1 MKRTP
6 LYEIH
11 HALGAAFM
19 ENHADWELV
28 GHFTDPHEEHH
39 VVRQGVGVI
48 DLSHRG
54 RLRLTGND
62 RATYLHRIISNDVEG
77 LSVGAGNYATI
88 LTNRGKIIAD
98 MKVYVFE
105 DSIGIETNAE
115 TTLSLYQELDK
126 YLIADDVTIEDF
138 TERTG
143 VVGVHG
149 PKSAELLKA
158 VYGFD
163 VSGLAEHSNI
173 VDETDGQQVICVR
186 ANETGEVGYNLCTAS
201 ESVEWLWDTILT
213 KGRAFGVEPVGL
225 TALNNLRIEAGIPR
239 YGAEL
244 DDSVFPGEAELERA
258 ISFEKGCYI
267 GQEIVARMKY
277 RGHPNRLLRGF
288 EIASDIPPQ
297 SGDRLFNGDTDIG
310 WLTSAVVS
318 PTLGKTIGMGYIRVA
333 FADEGSQVEIATGD
347 SRVDATVRLLPLS
360 IRKIR
365 DRDVGLRWHFASRE
379 QRSLFPTR

>member
-11 HALGAAFM
+11 HALGATLT
-19 ENHADWELV
+19 ENYEEWELV
-28 GHFTDPHEEHH
+28 GHFTDPHQEHCA
-39 VVRQGVGVI
+39 VRQGVGIV

-54 RLRLTGND
+54 RLRLTGSD
-62 RATYLHRIISNDVEG
+62 RAAYLHRIISNDVEG
-77 LSVGAGNYATI
+77 LAVGEGNYATI

-98 MKVYVFE
+98 MNVYVFE
-105 DSIGIETNAE
+105 DSIGIETNAG
-115 TTLSLYQELDK
+115 TTFSLYQELDK

-138 TERTG
+138 TECTG
-143 VVGVHG
+143 IVGVHG
-149 PKSAELLKA
+149 PKSSELLQE

-163 VSGLAEHSNI
+163 VGDLPEYHNVVHEIDGRRI
-173 VDETDGQQVICVR
+173 VCVR

-201 ESVEWLWDTILT
+201 ESIEWLWDTLLT
-213 KGRAFGVEPVGL
+213 KGRAFGAAPVGL
-225 TALNNLRIEAGIPR
+225 IALNSLRIEAGIPR

-244 DDSVFPGEAELERA
+244 SDLIFPGEAELEQA

-288 EIASDIPPQ
+288 EITSDTPPL
-297 SGDRLFNGDTDIG
+297 SGDRLFDGDTDIG

-333 FADEGSQVEIATGD
+333 FTDEGCQVEIETKG
-347 SRVDATVRLLPLS
+347 SRMKATVRCLPLY
-360 IRKIR
+360 RR
-365 DRDVGLRWHFASRE
+365 DA
-379 QRSLFPTR
+379 

>member
-11 HALGAAFM
+11 GALGATFAESY
-19 ENHADWELV
+19 ENWQLV
-28 GHFTDPHEEHH
+28 GHFTDPTKEHTT
-39 VVRQGVGVI
+39 VRRDVGIV

-54 RLRLTGND
+54 RLRLTGSD
-62 RATYLHRIISNDVEG
+62 RAVYLHRIISNDVEG
-77 LSVGAGNYATI
+77 LAVGQGNYATI

-98 MKVYVFE
+98 MNVYVFE

-115 TTLSLYQELDK
+115 TRSILFQELDK
-126 YLIADDVTIEDF
+126 YLIADDVTIEDL

-143 VVGVHG
+143 AVGVHG
-149 PKSAELLKA
+149 PNSAELIKK
-158 VYGFD
+158 VYGLD
-163 VSGLAEHSNI
+163 VRDLHEYHSLVHEIN
-173 VDETDGQQVICVR
+173 GQRIICVR

-201 ESVEWLWDTILT
+201 ESIEWLWDTTLT
-213 KGRAFGVEPVGL
+213 KGRTFGAEPVGL
-225 TALNNLRIEAGIPR
+225 TALNSLRIEAGIPR

-244 DDSVFPGEAELERA
+244 NDSVFPGEAELEQA

-288 EIASDIPPQ
+288 EITGDTLPQ
-297 SGDRLFNGDTDIG
+297 SGGRLFDGDKEIG

-318 PTLGKTIGMGYIRVA
+318 PTLGKTIGMGYIRTA
-333 FADEGSQVEIATGD
+333 FTDEGNQVEIETAD
-347 SRVDATVRLLPLS
+347 SRVDATVRLLPFYQ
-360 IRKIR
+360 R
-365 DRDVGLRWHFASRE
+365 DM
-379 QRSLFPTR
+379 

>member
-11 HALGAAFM
+11 HALGATFT
-19 ENHADWELV
+19 ESCEDWQLV
-28 GHFTDPHEEHH
+28 GHFTDPRQEHRT
-39 VVRQGVGVI
+39 VRQGVGVI

-62 RATYLHRIISNDVEG
+62 RAQYLHRIISNDVEG
-77 LSVGAGNYATI
+77 VAVGEGNYATI

-115 TTLSLYQELDK
+115 TTSILYQELDK
-126 YLIADDVTIEDF
+126 YLIADDVTIEEL

-143 VVGVHG
+143 AVGVHG
-149 PKSAELLKA
+149 PKSAELLQE

-163 VSGLAEHSNI
+163 VGDLPEYHSVVHEIDGRRI
-173 VDETDGQQVICVR
+173 VCVR
-186 ANETGEVGYNLCTAS
+186 ANETGEVGYNLCTAF
-201 ESVEWLWDTILT
+201 ESMEWLWDTFLT
-213 KGRAFGVEPVGL
+213 KGRAFSAEPVGL
-225 TALNNLRIEAGIPR
+225 TALNSLRIEAGIPR

-244 DDSVFPGEAELERA
+244 GDSVFPLEAELEGA

-267 GQEIVARMKY
+267 GQEIVARMQY

-288 EIASDIPPQ
+288 EITSDAPPQ
-297 SGDRLFNGDTDIG
+297 SGDRLFDGDKEIG

-318 PTLGKTIGMGYIRVA
+318 PTLGKTIGMGYVRVA
-333 FADEGSQVEIATGD
+333 FTDEGSQVEVQTAG
-347 SRVDATVRLLPLS
+347 SRVDATVRLLPFYQ
-360 IRKIR
+360 R
-365 DRDVGLRWHFASRE
+365 DA
-379 QRSLFPTR
+379 

>member
-11 HALGAAFM
+11 QALGAM
-19 ENHADWELV
+19 LTESYEDWQLV
-28 GHFTDPHEEHH
+28 GHFTDAIEEHRT
-39 VVRQGVGVI
+39 VRQGVGIV

-54 RLRLTGND
+54 RLHLTGSD
-62 RATYLHRIISNDVEG
+62 RAAYLHRIISNDVEA
-77 LSVGAGNYATI
+77 LSVGEGNYATI
-88 LTNRGKIIAD
+88 LTNRGKVIAD
-98 MKVYVFE
+98 MKVCVFE
-105 DSIGIETNAE
+105 DFIGIETNAG

-138 TERTG
+138 TQCTG

-149 PKSAELLKA
+149 PKSSELLQEI
-158 VYGFD
+158 YGFD
-163 VSGLAEHSNI
+163 VGDLREYHNVVHEIDGRRI
-173 VDETDGQQVICVR
+173 VCVR
-186 ANETGEVGYNLCTAS
+186 VNETGEVGYNLCAAA
-201 ESVEWLWDTILT
+201 ESMEWLWDTILT
-213 KGRAFGVEPVGL
+213 KGRAFGAAPVGL
-225 TALNNLRIEAGIPR
+225 TALNSLRVEAGIPQ

-244 DDSVFPGEAELERA
+244 SDSIFPGEAELERA

-297 SGDRLFNGDTDIG
+297 SGDRLFDGDKEIG
-310 WLTSAVVS
+310 WITSAVVS

-333 FADEGSQVEIATGD
+333 FTDEGSQVEVETVNG
-347 SRVDATVRLLPLS
+347 RVDATVRLLPFYQ
-360 IRKIR
+360 R
-365 DRDVGLRWHFASRE
+365 DA
-379 QRSLFPTR
+379 

>member
-11 HALGAAFM
+11 GALGATFT
-19 ENHADWELV
+19 ESCEDWQLV
-28 GHFTDPHEEHH
+28 GHFTDPRQEHRT
-39 VVRQGVGVI
+39 VRQGVGVI

-62 RATYLHRIISNDVEG
+62 CAQYLHRIISNDVEG
-77 LSVGAGNYATI
+77 VAVGEGNYATI

-115 TTLSLYQELDK
+115 TTSILYQELDK
-126 YLIADDVTIEDF
+126 YLIADDVTIEEL
-138 TERTG
+138 TEHTG
-143 VVGVHG
+143 AVGVHG
-149 PKSAELLKA
+149 PKSAELLQE

-163 VSGLAEHSNI
+163 VGDLPEYHSVVHEIDGRRI
-173 VDETDGQQVICVR
+173 VCVR

-201 ESVEWLWDTILT
+201 ESMEWLWDTFLT
-213 KGRAFGVEPVGL
+213 KGRAFSAEPVGL
-225 TALNNLRIEAGIPR
+225 TALNSLRIEAGIPR
-239 YGAEL
+239 FGAEL
-244 DDSVFPGEAELERA
+244 GDSVFPLEAELEGA

-288 EIASDIPPQ
+288 EITSDAPPQ
-297 SGDRLFNGDTDIG
+297 SGDRLFDEDKEIG

-318 PTLGKTIGMGYIRVA
+318 PTFGKTIGMGYVRVA
-333 FADEGSQVEIATGD
+333 FTDEGSQVEVQTAG
-347 SRVDATVRLLPLS
+347 SRVDATVRLLPFYQ
-360 IRKIR
+360 R
-365 DRDVGLRWHFASRE
+365 DA
-379 QRSLFPTR
+379 

>member
-11 HALGAAFM
+11 HALGATFT
-19 ENHADWELV
+19 ESYEDWELV
-28 GHFTDPHEEHH
+28 GHFTDPHQEHDA
-39 VVRQGVGVI
+39 VRQGVGIV

-54 RLRLTGND
+54 RLRLTGSD
-62 RATYLHRIISNDVEG
+62 RAAYLHRIISNDVEG
-77 LSVGAGNYATI
+77 LAVGEGNYATI

-98 MKVYVFE
+98 MNVHVFE
-105 DSIGIETNAE
+105 DSVGIETNAE

-126 YLIADDVTIEDF
+126 YLIADDVTIEDS
-138 TERTG
+138 TESTG

-149 PKSAELLKA
+149 PKSTELLQH
-158 VYGFD
+158 VIGVD
-163 VSGLAEHSNI
+163 VRDLPEYHNMGYES
-173 VDETDGQQVICVR
+173 DGRRIICVR
-186 ANETGEVGYNLCTAS
+186 ANETGEVGYNLCVPA

-213 KGRAFGVEPVGL
+213 KGRTFGVEPIGL
-225 TALNNLRIEAGIPR
+225 TALNSLRIEAGIPR

-244 DDSVFPGEAELERA
+244 DDAIFPGEAELEKA

-288 EIASDIPPQ
+288 EIAGDTEPQ
-297 SGDRLFNGDTDIG
+297 SGDRLFDGDKDIG
-310 WLTSAVVS
+310 WLTSVVVS

-333 FADEGSQVEIATGD
+333 FTDEGSQVEVETADG
-347 SRVDATVRLLPLS
+347 RVDATVRLLPLYQP
-360 IRKIR
+360 
-365 DRDVGLRWHFASRE
+365 DA
-379 QRSLFPTR
+379 

>member
-1 MKRTP
+1 MKRTS

-11 HALGAAFM
+11 GALGATFT
-19 ENHADWELV
+19 ESFEDWQLV
-28 GHFTDPHEEHH
+28 GHFTDPHQEHRA
-39 VVRQGVGVI
+39 VRQGVGVI

-62 RATYLHRIISNDVEG
+62 RAAYLHRIISNDVEG
-77 LSVGAGNYATI
+77 LSVGEGNYATI

-138 TERTG
+138 TEHTG
-143 VVGVHG
+143 AVGVHG
-149 PKSAELLKA
+149 PRSAELLQEI
-158 VYGFD
+158 YGLD
-163 VSGLAEHSNI
+163 VGNLPEYHSI
-173 VDETDGQQVICVR
+173 VHEIDGRRIICVR
-186 ANETGEVGYNLCTAS
+186 ANETGEIGYNLCTAA
-201 ESVEWLWDTILT
+201 ESIEWLWDTILT
-213 KGRAFGVEPVGL
+213 KGRAFSAEPVGL
-225 TALNNLRIEAGIPR
+225 TALDSLRIEAGIPR

-244 DDSVFPGEAELERA
+244 DDSVFPGEAELEQA

-288 EIASDIPPQ
+288 EIASDILPQ
-297 SGDRLFNGDTDIG
+297 KGDLLFDGDKEIG
-310 WLTSAVVS
+310 WITSAVVS
-318 PTLGKTIGMGYIRVA
+318 PTLGKTIGLGYVRVA
-333 FADEGSQVEIATGD
+333 FTDEGSQLEIETAD
-347 SRVDATVRLLPLS
+347 SRANATVRLLPFYQCD
-360 IRKIR
+360 I
-365 DRDVGLRWHFASRE
+365 
-379 QRSLFPTR
+379 

>member
-11 HALGAAFM
+11 HALGATFT
-19 ENHADWELV
+19 ESCEDWQLV
-28 GHFTDPHEEHH
+28 GHFTDPRQEHRT
-39 VVRQGVGVI
+39 VRQGVGVI

-62 RATYLHRIISNDVEG
+62 RAQYLHRIISNDVEG
-77 LSVGAGNYATI
+77 LAVGEGNYATI

-115 TTLSLYQELDK
+115 TTSILYQELDK
-126 YLIADDVTIEDF
+126 YLIADDVTIEEL

-143 VVGVHG
+143 AVGVHG
-149 PKSAELLKA
+149 PKSAELLQE

-163 VSGLAEHSNI
+163 VGDLPEYHSVVHEIDGRRI
-173 VDETDGQQVICVR
+173 VCVR

-201 ESVEWLWDTILT
+201 ESMEWLWDTILT
-213 KGRAFGVEPVGL
+213 KGRAFSAEPVGL
-225 TALNNLRIEAGIPR
+225 TALNSLRIEAGIPR

-244 DDSVFPGEAELERA
+244 GDSVFPLEAELEGA

-267 GQEIVARMKY
+267 GQEIVARMQY

-288 EIASDIPPQ
+288 EITSDTLPQ
-297 SGDRLFNGDTDIG
+297 RGDRLFDEDKEIG

-318 PTLGKTIGMGYIRVA
+318 PTFGKTIGMGYVRVA
-333 FADEGSQVEIATGD
+333 FTDEGSQVEVQTAG
-347 SRVDATVRLLPLS
+347 SRVDATVRLLPFYQ
-360 IRKIR
+360 R
-365 DRDVGLRWHFASRE
+365 DA
-379 QRSLFPTR
+379 

>member
-11 HALGAAFM
+11 HALGATFT
-19 ENHADWELV
+19 ESCEDWQLV
-28 GHFTDPHEEHH
+28 GHFTDPRQEHRT
-39 VVRQGVGVI
+39 VRQGVGVI

-62 RATYLHRIISNDVEG
+62 RAQYLHRIISNDVEG
-77 LSVGAGNYATI
+77 VAVGEGNYATI

-115 TTLSLYQELDK
+115 TTSILYQELDK
-126 YLIADDVTIEDF
+126 YLIADDVTIEEL

-143 VVGVHG
+143 AVGVHG
-149 PKSAELLKA
+149 PKSAELLQE

-163 VSGLAEHSNI
+163 VGDLPEYHSVVHEIDGRRI
-173 VDETDGQQVICVR
+173 VCVR

-201 ESVEWLWDTILT
+201 ESMEWLWDTILT
-213 KGRAFGVEPVGL
+213 KGRAFSAEPVGL
-225 TALNNLRIEAGIPR
+225 TALNSLRIEAGIPR

-244 DDSVFPGEAELERA
+244 GDSVFPLEAELEGA

-267 GQEIVARMKY
+267 GQEIVARMQY

-288 EIASDIPPQ
+288 EITSDAPPQ
-297 SGDRLFNGDTDIG
+297 SGDRLFDGDKEIG

-318 PTLGKTIGMGYIRVA
+318 PTLGKTIGMGYVRVA
-333 FADEGSQVEIATGD
+333 FTDEGSQVEVQTAG
-347 SRVDATVRLLPLS
+347 SRVDATVRLLPFYQ
-360 IRKIR
+360 R
-365 DRDVGLRWHFASRE
+365 DA
-379 QRSLFPTR
+379 

>member
-11 HALGAAFM
+11 HALGATFT
-19 ENHADWELV
+19 ESCEDWQLV
-28 GHFTDPHEEHH
+28 GHFTDPRQEHRTM
-39 VVRQGVGVI
+39 RQGVGVI

-62 RATYLHRIISNDVEG
+62 RAQYLHRIISNDVEG
-77 LSVGAGNYATI
+77 VAVGEGNYATI

-115 TTLSLYQELDK
+115 TTSILYQELDK
-126 YLIADDVTIEDF
+126 YLIADDVTIEEL

-143 VVGVHG
+143 AVGVHG
-149 PKSAELLKA
+149 PKSAELLQE

-163 VSGLAEHSNI
+163 VGDLPEYHSVVHEIDGRRI
-173 VDETDGQQVICVR
+173 VCVR
-186 ANETGEVGYNLCTAS
+186 ANETGEVGYNLCTAF
-201 ESVEWLWDTILT
+201 ESMEWLWDTFLT
-213 KGRAFGVEPVGL
+213 KGRAFSAEPVGL
-225 TALNNLRIEAGIPR
+225 TALNSLRIEAGIPR

-244 DDSVFPGEAELERA
+244 GDSVFPLEAELEGA

-267 GQEIVARMKY
+267 GQEIVARMQY

-288 EIASDIPPQ
+288 EITSDAPPQ
-297 SGDRLFNGDTDIG
+297 SGDRLFDGDKEIG

-318 PTLGKTIGMGYIRVA
+318 PTLGKTIGMGYVRVA
-333 FADEGSQVEIATGD
+333 FTDEGSQVEVQTAG
-347 SRVDATVRLLPLS
+347 SRVDATVRLLPFYQ
-360 IRKIR
+360 R
-365 DRDVGLRWHFASRE
+365 DA
-379 QRSLFPTR
+379 